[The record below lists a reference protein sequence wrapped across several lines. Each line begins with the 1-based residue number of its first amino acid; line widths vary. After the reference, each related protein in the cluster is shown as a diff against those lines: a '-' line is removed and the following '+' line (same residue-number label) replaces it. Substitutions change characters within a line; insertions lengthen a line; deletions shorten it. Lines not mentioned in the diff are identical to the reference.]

1 MPLEQRIHALTHG
14 ELDALSRLQQQSPVP
29 GIDDPA
35 WSYLLALRLV
45 WLDTA
50 TEPARLRLTV
60 TGRGYATG

>member
-14 ELDALSRLQQQSPVP
+14 ELDALSRLQHQWPVP
-29 GIDDPA
+29 GLDDPA

-60 TGRGYATG
+60 TGRSYATD